1 MWVRVLH
8 GAQRGDIMPATS
20 KNQWRM
26 MMDVM
31 EGKLHVPGLSKEEA
45 SHFVTGVNPKHLP
58 EKKTKKKRKP

>member
-1 MWVRVLH
+1 
-8 GAQRGDIMPATS
+8 
-20 KNQWRM
+20 
-26 MMDVM
+26 MDVM